1 MKAHSSDLTQ
11 LHAFSSFSPSV
22 TRFSSAS
29 NDSDS
34 GNRGKTFNVYRTGRL
49 CRTRQFEIR
58 STIQAYKIETTTYK
72 AIPVSTDDSVSSD
85 TFLLL
90 SSRGPSTLK
99 AQSTMAIL
107 MNSESLATCLPMQV
121 RRPKPYELA
130 ACHASPQDPGS
141 TCHARP
147 EIFPD

>member
-11 LHAFSSFSPSV
+11 LHAFSPSV

-58 STIQAYKIETTTYK
+58 GTIQAYKIETTTYK
-72 AIPVSTDDSVSSD
+72 AIPVSTYLLATFVPRAFHPQGPEHHGHIDEQRVVSHVFTDAGPSPK
-85 TFLLL
+85 TVRACPLSCVSAGPGINLSC
-90 SSRGPSTLK
+90 SSRNLSGLK
-99 AQSTMAIL
+99 
-107 MNSESLATCLPMQV
+107 
-121 RRPKPYELA
+121 LA
-130 ACHASPQDPGS
+130 ASSP
-141 TCHARP
+141 
-147 EIFPD
+147 